1 MTLLTAVV
9 YAYAPPISPLVGAGR
24 VTIQEG
30 TTKGSVSV
38 FIDGVEWFAPGE
50 APSTRAGGKLFS
62 VADGSLKLSSDTTNN
77 GVDAY
82 GAYEKRTWAWQNHHY
97 PDLAFETSARV
108 YDEAVVFAQRWLGKT
123 PGVSAGDREG
133 LASVFPSFAMP
144 LENSSAPTRGYLQ
157 YEGDMVGSGYHLG
170 QWDHKASGVGS
181 GVTDTGPLCIFAA
194 DLKTSVVLSPLG
206 ANVMTS
212 SQKYSGPGTHLSY
225 GLLGSVADVPAG
237 YTLEFVLSVGRGVR
251 PAMLKWGDLLLA
263 NSGKRRDA
271 AWDLDYSLR
280 YLGYMRRANS
290 ARNFRR
296 AIRRSVATT
305 ASSSSGTRR
314 TTAPSTTTTLSRVRT
329 TRRRCST
336 SRATPRPSAS
346 RTGTGWPTAG
356 GTSRTR
362 TGPTAAA

>member
-1 MTLLTAVV
+1 MAMLSLAA
-9 YAYAPPISPLVGAGR
+9 YAYAPPVSPHVGAGR

-30 TTKGSVSV
+30 TSKGSVSV

-50 APSTRAGGKLFS
+50 AVSTRYNNKLFS
-62 VADGSLKLSSDTTNN
+62 AADGSLKLMSDSTSN

-82 GAYEKRTWAWQNHHY
+82 GAYERRTWMWQAS
-97 PDLAFETSARV
+97 DLYFETSARV
-108 YDEAVVFAQRWLGKT
+108 YDEAVIFAQRWRGAAA
-123 PGVSAGDREG
+123 GVSAGDKEG

-144 LENSSAPTRGYLQ
+144 LENASAPTRGYLQ

-170 QWDHKASGVGS
+170 QWDHKATGVGS
-181 GVTDTGPLCIFAA
+181 GVTDTGPLVVFAA

-237 YTLEFVLSVGRGVR
+237 YTLEFVVSVGRGVR

-280 YLGYMRRANS
+280 YLGYMRPAQFGAQFGGAS
-290 ARNFRR
+290 PPHA
-296 AIRRSVATT
+296 S
-305 ASSSSGTRR
+305 SSSSGTRR

-336 SRATPRPSAS
+336 SRATPRPRAS
-346 RTGTGWPTAG
+346 RTSTGWLTAG
-356 GTSRTR
+356 GTTRIR

>member
-1 MTLLTAVV
+1 MAGRTAASKLEDFLDLLREVFVGGSVNARREVRAMMAVLSLAA
-9 YAYAPPISPLVGAGR
+9 YAYAPPVSPHVGAGR

-30 TTKGSVSV
+30 TSKGSVSV

-50 APSTRAGGKLFS
+50 AVSTRYNNKLFS
-62 VADGSLKLSSDTTNN
+62 AADGSLKLMSDSTNN

-82 GAYEKRTWAWQNHHY
+82 GAYEKRTWAWQNRHY

-108 YDEAVVFAQRWLGKT
+108 YDEAVVFAQRWRGAAA
-123 PGVSAGDREG
+123 GVSAGDKEG

-144 LENSSAPTRGYLQ
+144 LENASAPTRGYLQ

-170 QWDHKASGVGS
+170 QWNHKATGVGS

-206 ANVMTS
+206 ANVMTA

-237 YTLEFVLSVGRGVR
+237 YTLEFVVSVGRGVR

-280 YLGYMRRANS
+280 YLGYMRRAQFGAQLS
-290 ARNFRR
+290 ARNSAERR
-296 AIRRSVATT
+296 HHAPPPPPQVLDGQRRLLLLQHCR
-305 ASSSSGTRR
+305 G
-314 TTAPSTTTTLSRVRT
+314 
-329 TRRRCST
+329 
-336 SRATPRPSAS
+336 
-346 RTGTGWPTAG
+346 
-356 GTSRTR
+356 
-362 TGPTAAA
+362 

>member
-1 MTLLTAVV
+1 MMAVLSLAAYV
-9 YAYAPPISPLVGAGR
+9 YAPPVSPHVGAGR

-38 FIDGVEWFAPGE
+38 FVDGVEWFAPGE
-50 APSTRAGGKLFS
+50 DVSTRYNNKLFS
-62 VADGSLKLSSDTTNN
+62 AADGSLKLMSDSTSN

-82 GAYEKRTWAWQNHHY
+82 GAYERRTWMWQAS
-97 PDLAFETSARV
+97 DLYFETSARV
-108 YDEAVVFAQRWLGKT
+108 YDEAVVFAQRWRGAAA
-123 PGVSAGDREG
+123 GVSAGDKEG
-133 LASVFPSFAMP
+133 LSSVFPSFAMP

-170 QWDHKASGVGS
+170 QWDHKATGVGS

-280 YLGYMRRANS
+280 YLGYMRRANP
-290 ARNFRR
+290 R

-336 SRATPRPSAS
+336 SRATPRPRAS
-346 RTGTGWPTAG
+346 RISTGWLTAG
-356 GTSRTR
+356 GTTRIR